1 MSSVRLTLDRQWQT
15 DAGPAALLF
24 RVVSARFFSY
34 WLGYVEVP
42 SDSSLY
48 EKEYTEAGIKVRGNL
63 TYSGRLSD
71 MPEYNPQ
78 NGWFLGFDTASFRK
92 LETRA
97 FCVYQC
103 EELARQIVET
113 DMESGD

>member
-1 MSSVRLTLDRQWQT
+1 MSSFSLTLDRQWQT
-15 DAGPAALLF
+15 DAGPTALLF
-24 RVVSARFFSY
+24 RVASAGFFSY

-48 EKEYTEAGIKVRGNL
+48 EKEYTEAGIRAGVNL

-71 MPEYNPQ
+71 KPEYNPH

-103 EELARQIVET
+103 EEIARQIVEA
-113 DMESGD
+113 DMDSGD

>member
-1 MSSVRLTLDRQWQT
+1 MSSFSLILDRQWQT
-15 DAGPAALLF
+15 DAGPKALLF
-24 RVVSARFFSY
+24 RVASAGFFAH

-48 EKEYTEAGIKVRGNL
+48 EKEYTEARVKVRGNL

-71 MPEYNPQ
+71 KPEHNPQ
-78 NGWFLGFDTASFRK
+78 NGWFLGFDTAGFRK
-92 LETRA
+92 PETHA

-103 EELARQIVET
+103 EELARQIVEA
-113 DMESGD
+113 DMDSGD